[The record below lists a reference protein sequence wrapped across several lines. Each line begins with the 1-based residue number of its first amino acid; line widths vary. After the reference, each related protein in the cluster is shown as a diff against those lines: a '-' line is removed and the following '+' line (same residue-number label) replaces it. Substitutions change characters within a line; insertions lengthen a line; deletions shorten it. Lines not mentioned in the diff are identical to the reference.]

1 MILGRSASIFLF
13 LGTTALATSAAAQ
26 APAADPPGSVTVV
39 PPAPEPTV
47 ATNQTPNSSTLPP
60 LAAAQENPPGALPK
74 PPVAPVP
81 NEEPKP
87 TPPPAPT
94 QLKLEL
100 ANGTSIRLG
109 VLWQLGY
116 EARGNSTNDDY
127 TQNLFLRRF
136 ALLIGGTVLHD
147 LEYFI
152 DTDFADLLKAPTGD
166 QSLKNGPGIQTK
178 DAYVTLRA
186 IGDQLK
192 IDGGLMLPAGT
203 HNFLQGGGSIYG
215 WDFFLNTFRYGN
227 AFGSTNNPYGRD
239 VGLQLRGL
247 LFNSLLEYRAGIFQG
262 KRNAPGTGAASRNS
276 FRYAGRVQLNLLDPE
291 TNYFYSGTYLGTKKV
306 LSFGASADFQHAD
319 EGSYRALGVDGL
331 LDLPVGPGA
340 VTAQVD
346 FLFRN
351 GGSRVQIPSQKA
363 FMAEAGYRF
372 DAIRLSPIAR
382 FERRW
387 GSTGAAPE
395 TDVGGGL
402 AFWAAG
408 HTTNLKA
415 FYTRLI
421 PDSPTKAYNQFNAQW
436 QVYFY

>member
-1 MILGRSASIFLF
+1 MA
-13 LGTTALATSAAAQ
+13 
-26 APAADPPGSVTVV
+26 
-39 PPAPEPTV
+39 PPAPAPAEPS
-47 ATNQTPNSSTLPP
+47 SSTLPP
-60 LAAAQENPPGALPK
+60 AAAAEANPAGALPK
-74 PPVAPVP
+74 PPVEPVP

-87 TPPPAPT
+87 APPPAPT

-100 ANGTSIRLG
+100 ANGTSIRFG

-147 LEYFI
+147 IEYFI

-166 QSLKNGPGIQTK
+166 KSLKNGPGIQTK
-178 DAYVTLRA
+178 DAFATWRA
-186 IGDQLK
+186 VGDKLK
-192 IDGGLMLPAGT
+192 IDGGLLLPAGT

-227 AFGSTNNPYGRD
+227 AFGTTANAYGRD
-239 VGLQLRGL
+239 LGVQLRGL
-247 LFNSLLEYRAGIFQG
+247 LFDGLLEYRAGVFQG
-262 KRNAPGTGAASRNS
+262 KRNPPVTGAASRNS
-276 FRYAGRVQLNLLDPE
+276 FRYAGRLQLNVLDPE
-291 TNYFYSGTYLGTKKV
+291 TNFFYAGSYLGTKKI
-306 LSFGASADFQHAD
+306 LSLGVSADFQAGGD
-319 EGSYRALGVDGL
+319 ANYRALGADAF

-346 FLFRN
+346 LLYRD
-351 GGSRVQIPSQKA
+351 GGSRVEIPSQTA
-363 FMAEAGYRF
+363 FMAEAGYRI
-372 DAIRLSPIAR
+372 DPIKLSPIAR

-387 GSTGAAPE
+387 GTAQGTAPE